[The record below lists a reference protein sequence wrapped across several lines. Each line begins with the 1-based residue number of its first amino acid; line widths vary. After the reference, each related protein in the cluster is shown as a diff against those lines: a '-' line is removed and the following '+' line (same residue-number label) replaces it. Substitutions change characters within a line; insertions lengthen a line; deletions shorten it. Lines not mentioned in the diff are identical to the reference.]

1 MIVIY
6 ELYFFSFLMVAF
18 YITSSEMKELSGILR
33 ELWKCLK
40 SHFNDP
46 FQDRVIGTSL
56 LQLFVPISLKNKG
69 N

>member
-1 MIVIY
+1 MTVIY
-6 ELYFFSFLMVAF
+6 ELYYFSFLRVAF

-56 LQLFVPISLKNKG
+56 L
-69 N
+69 